1 MLEGNR
7 EMDDVKIKV
16 FKLKILQRFL
26 ESFLNIIGMVI
37 SAPKL
42 GDDEQIFTLNSTS
55 LNGAFNAF
63 TDLFLVS
70 VISGTIEKSVSSLN
84 SSDNDVSTDI
94 LGKLPE
100 TKSTLRHLDSRSE
113 GKAGLACRKCLFNH

>member
-7 EMDDVKIKV
+7 EMDDIKIKV
-16 FKLKILQRFL
+16 FKLKVLQSFL
-26 ESFLNIIGMVI
+26 ESFLNIVGMVI

-55 LNGAFNAF
+55 LNGAFNTF
-63 TDLFLVS
+63 TDLFFVS

-100 TKSTLRHLDSRSE
+100 TKSTLRHLDSRS
-113 GKAGLACRKCLFNH
+113 